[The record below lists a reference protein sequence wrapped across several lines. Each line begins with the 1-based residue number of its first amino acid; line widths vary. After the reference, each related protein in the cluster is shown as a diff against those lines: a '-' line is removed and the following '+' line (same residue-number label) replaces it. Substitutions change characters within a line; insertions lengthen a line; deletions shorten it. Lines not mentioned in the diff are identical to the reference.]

1 VAKKKPS
8 KPKAK
13 KKSVPKKMEK
23 DPAYQEA
30 RIEHREDDEV
40 IEIEDEVDEVG
51 LESEEKIED
60 DDGY

>member
-1 VAKKKPS
+1 
-8 KPKAK
+8 
-13 KKSVPKKMEK
+13 MEK